1 MPKMNNQ
8 KYLMKI
14 DLGGGNYRYLY
25 TPQEVEA
32 YKAGKTGGSQSPH
45 GEKHYQYQTT
55 DHTRTE
61 GVTTGRQTNVRNNGG
76 GIVRTTDRKRY
87 RTSGQL
93 IRGRRQIPD
102 SGNASQ
108 LNYRYQTSR
117 NGKTE
122 VRTGTGAV
130 ERTTQGDRVA
140 NRKKSEQL
148 KNAPQNHGG
157 ASSSGNYRYAK
168 NEDSYRGYIYD
179 MTGRK
184 NKKGKPTR
192 SLEYVVSGKNQ
203 NVYSGNN
210 SKRAVSSK
218 PIGENEYT
226 PISKAAKRETA
237 VENAKKA
244 VKSAPAKAKAA
255 GKSIAKKY
263 DNATTKMADSAL
275 KATPKIKKAAKKVA
289 KGYDNATTKMADS
302 ALKATPKIKK
312 TAKNI
317 AKNYDKATTKI
328 ADTAWNASH
337 SKTAQKAKKTVSS
350 GAKKASNALT
360 KAWNNL
366 FKKKKK

>member
-14 DLGGGNYRYLY
+14 DLGGGNYRYFY

-32 YKAGKTGGSQSPH
+32 YKAGKTGGNQSH
-45 GEKHYQYQTT
+45 GEDHYQYQTT
-55 DHTRTE
+55 DYTRTK
-61 GVTTGRQTNVRNNGG
+61 GVTTGRQTNVRNNSGS
-76 GIVRTTDRKRY
+76 ITRTNDRKHY
-87 RTSGQL
+87 TGSGQL
-93 IRGRRQIPD
+93 IRGRKQNPD
-102 SGNASQ
+102 SGNSSQ

-122 VRTGTGAV
+122 VRTGTGSV
-130 ERTTQGDRVA
+130 ERTIPGDPVA
-140 NRKKSEQL
+140 RRKSAEQL
-148 KNAPQNHGG
+148 KNAPKNHGG
-157 ASSSGNYRYAK
+157 VSSSSNYRYFAPTSKTTTNVISTDRKGRAK
-168 NEDSYRGYIYD
+168 GVDERIERSW
-179 MTGRK
+179 GRVR
-184 NKKGKPTR
+184 NGKGAYKSEEVDYKTKVTP
-192 SLEYVVSGKNQ
+192 V
-203 NVYSGNN
+203 
-210 SKRAVSSK
+210 SKRA
-218 PIGENEYT
+218 
-226 PISKAAKRETA
+226 KAEHAIEQGKAK
-237 VENAKKA
+237 AKQT

-275 KATPKIKKAAKKVA
+275 KATPKVKKTAKNWAKK
-289 KGYDNATTKMADS
+289 YDNATTKMADS

-317 AKNYDKATTKI
+317 AKNYDNATTKI
-328 ADTAWNASH
+328 ANTAWDAAH